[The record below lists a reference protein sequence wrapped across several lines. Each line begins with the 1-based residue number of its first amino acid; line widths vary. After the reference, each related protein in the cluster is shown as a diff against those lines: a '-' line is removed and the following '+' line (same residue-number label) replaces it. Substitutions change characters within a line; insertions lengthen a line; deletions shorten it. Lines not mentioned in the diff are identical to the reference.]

1 MRSLL
6 ACYGIL
12 CLRKPLSKEYGTS
25 IICHMVEIKTKLAEG
40 GRMQNSDTGS
50 RNDRHW
56 ESRLRLKQHI
66 KRAQELVSQ
75 YIEQRRSLSDELIA
89 ERRAEKEE

>member
-12 CLRKPLSKEYGTS
+12 CLRKPLSKDYGTS
-25 IICHMVEIKTKLAEG
+25 IICHMVEIKTKLAED

-56 ESRLRLKQHI
+56 ESRLRLK
-66 KRAQELVSQ
+66 RERGMMRGGLDASG
-75 YIEQRRSLSDELIA
+75 LSRML
-89 ERRAEKEE
+89 

>member
-6 ACYGIL
+6 ARYSIL
-12 CLRKPLSKEYGTS
+12 CLRKPLSKDYGTS

-50 RNDRHW
+50 RNAKHW
-56 ESRLRLKQHI
+56 GISPEIETAI

-75 YIEQRRSLSDELIA
+75 YIEQGRSLADELIA